1 MKITAPGVI
10 REALAA
16 RRAHAALF
24 QQTDYAPL
32 DASGG
37 LAEPVCAFARMTPD
51 DAAVVVVPRFLARCG
66 VETSPVGLAY
76 WNDTRVTAG
85 AGVSGRFT
93 NVLTGATVSV
103 DDGTLRVS
111 DALADFPVAPV
122 TRAA

>member
-24 QQTDYAPL
+24 QQGDYAPL

-37 LAEPVCAFARMTPD
+37 LAEHVCAFARMTPD
-51 DAAVVVVPRFLARCG
+51 DAAVVVVPRFLARRG

-76 WNDTRVTAG
+76 WDDTRMTAG

-93 NVLTGATVSV
+93 NVLTGATSV
-103 DDGTLRVS
+103 DDGTLPVS
-111 DALADFPVAPV
+111 DALADFPVALL

>member
-24 QQTDYAPL
+24 QQGDYAPL

-37 LAEPVCAFARMTPD
+37 LAEHVCAFARMTPD
-51 DAAVVVVPRFLARCG
+51 DAAVVVVPRFLARRG

-76 WNDTRVTAG
+76 WDDTRMTAG

-93 NVLTGATVSV
+93 NVLTGATSV

-111 DALADFPVAPV
+111 DALADFPVALL